1 MRSLRATVCPL
12 LMRTS
17 GLFPCPIHEMTYCQD
32 RVSVKH
38 ARPGITH
45 HVLDPVSHGWLE
57 TMDRTLG
64 ASCLPLLERA
74 LLKTLVGIDQE
85 FPAPSAWSVTSML
98 AATVEIYHDREGL
111 AFPGHSRVF
120 LVHGQHILPQ
130 KPTAIHKIEQ
140 QRVASISESP
150 MTKVPRLESG

>member
-1 MRSLRATVCPL
+1 
-12 LMRTS
+12 
-17 GLFPCPIHEMTYCQD
+17 MTYCQD

-38 ARPGITH
+38 TWPGVAH
-45 HVLDPVSHGWLE
+45 HVLDLVSHGWLE
-57 TMDRTLG
+57 TMDRALG
-64 ASCLPLLERA
+64 ASCLPLLEWA
-74 LLKTLVGIDQE
+74 LPKTLIGIDQE
-85 FPAPSAWSVTSML
+85 FSALSAWSVSSML

-111 AFPGHSRVF
+111 AFPGHSGVF

-130 KPTAIHKIEQ
+130 KPTAIHKIER